1 MSTKFYTLLTDIGA
15 AKLASAAALGVP
27 LKITHMAVGDGGGV
41 LPTPD
46 AKQTALVNEKR
57 RAALNMLYIDPQNS
71 SQIIAEQVIPENE
84 GGWWI
89 REVGLF
95 DESGALIAVGNCP
108 ESYKPQL
115 AEGSGRTQ
123 TVRMV
128 LITSST
134 DNITLKIDPAV
145 VLATRKYVDDKA
157 LELKVYADDQMAKH
171 LAAPD
176 PHSQYAPKASPTFTG
191 TPKAPTPAAG
201 NNTTQVATTAF
212 VQAALTALINGAPA
226 TLDTL
231 KEIAAA
237 INNDPNFSTTI
248 NNALALKAPLS
259 SPALTGTPTAPTAA
273 QSVNNTQ
280 IATTAFV
287 KSAIAGMVGS
297 APAALDT
304 LNELAA
310 ALGNDPN
317 FATTMLNALA
327 GIRARSADFRE
338 TLNTRREKS
347 WHKTTVGEVVK
358 EIAARHKLKMA
369 LGKDLSD
376 KPVEHIDQT
385 NESDGSFL
393 MRLARQYGAIAS
405 VKNGNL
411 LFIRQG
417 QGKSASG
424 KPLPVISITRKDGD
438 SHRFTL
444 ADRGAYTGVI
454 ASWLHTREPTK
465 KESTTVK
472 RKRRT
477 KKQKKE
483 PEAKQGDYL
492 VGTDENV
499 LVLNRT
505 YANRSNAE
513 RAAKMQ
519 WERLQRGVASFSLQL
534 AEGRAD
540 LYTEMPVKVSGFK
553 QPIDDAE
560 WTITTLTHTVSPDNG
575 FTTSLELEVRIDDF
589 EME

>member
-1 MSTKFYTLLTDIGA
+1 MNFSSELLNKSNKTPAFSISIEGRDITTVLDNRLMSLTLTDNRGFEADQLDLELDDADGKIVLPRRGA
-15 AKLASAAALGVP
+15 VITLALGW
-27 LKITHMAVGDGGGV
+27 KG
-41 LPTPD
+41 
-46 AKQTALVNEKR
+46 Q
-57 RAALNMLYIDPQNS
+57 S
-71 SQIIAEQVIPENE
+71 
-84 GGWWI
+84 
-89 REVGLF
+89 LF
-95 DESGALIAVGNCP
+95 PKGAFTVDEIEHTG
-108 ESYKPQL
+108 
-115 AEGSGRTQ
+115 
-123 TVRMV
+123 
-128 LITSST
+128 
-134 DNITLKIDPAV
+134 
-145 VLATRKYVDDKA
+145 
-157 LELKVYADDQMAKH
+157 
-171 LAAPD
+171 APD
-176 PHSQYAPKASPTFTG
+176 R
-191 TPKAPTPAAG
+191 
-201 NNTTQVATTAF
+201 
-212 VQAALTALINGAPA
+212 LT
-226 TLDTL
+226 
-231 KEIAAA
+231 
-237 INNDPNFSTTI
+237 
-248 NNALALKAPLS
+248 
-259 SPALTGTPTAPTAA
+259 
-273 QSVNNTQ
+273 
-280 IATTAFV
+280 
-287 KSAIAGMVGS
+287 
-297 APAALDT
+297 
-304 LNELAA
+304 
-310 ALGNDPN
+310 
-317 FATTMLNALA
+317 
-327 GIRARSADFRE
+327 IRARSADFRE

-347 WHKTTVGEVVK
+347 WHKTTIGEVVK
-358 EIAARHKLKMA
+358 EIAARHKLKMV

-376 KPVEHIDQT
+376 KLVEHIDQT

-417 QGKSASG
+417 QGKSASD
-424 KPLPVISITRKDGD
+424 KPLPVITITRKDGD

-444 ADRGAYTGVI
+444 ADRGAYTGII
-454 ASWLHTREPTK
+454 ASWLHTREPAK

-575 FTTSLELEVRIDDF
+575 FTTSLELEVKVDDL

>member
-27 LKITHMAVGDGGGV
+27 LKITYMAVGDGGGV

-327 GIRARSADFRE
+327 G
-338 TLNTRREKS
+338 
-347 WHKTTVGEVVK
+347 
-358 EIAARHKLKMA
+358 
-369 LGKDLSD
+369 
-376 KPVEHIDQT
+376 
-385 NESDGSFL
+385 
-393 MRLARQYGAIAS
+393 
-405 VKNGNL
+405 
-411 LFIRQG
+411 
-417 QGKSASG
+417 
-424 KPLPVISITRKDGD
+424 
-438 SHRFTL
+438 
-444 ADRGAYTGVI
+444 
-454 ASWLHTREPTK
+454 
-465 KESTTVK
+465 
-472 RKRRT
+472 
-477 KKQKKE
+477 
-483 PEAKQGDYL
+483 
-492 VGTDENV
+492 
-499 LVLNRT
+499 
-505 YANRSNAE
+505 
-513 RAAKMQ
+513 
-519 WERLQRGVASFSLQL
+519 
-534 AEGRAD
+534 
-540 LYTEMPVKVSGFK
+540 K
-553 QPIDDAE
+553 QPLDN
-560 WTITTLTHTVSPDNG
+560 TLTHLSGKDVAGLLAYLGLGEGAPAIGVPFFWPSAAMPNSVIDSWSGMVFLKFNG
-575 FTTSLELEVRIDDF
+575 AKFSATDYPVLAKVFPSLVLPEARGDFIRIWDDGRGADGGRELLSWQAATNFSQFAGNIDEGAGHAINFHDGIAGNQPGFSRFNFTSNSVGDGVNFVAVRPRNIAF
-589 EME
+589 NFLVRAK

>member
-1 MSTKFYTLLTDIGA
+1 MSVAPPAGKGTIMLIGRAGQVCAAAAPAPANTVRAA
-15 AKLASAAALGVP
+15 AKP
-27 LKITHMAVGDGGGV
+27 
-41 LPTPD
+41 
-46 AKQTALVNEKR
+46 VNHLR
-57 RAALNMLYIDPQNS
+57 MLS
-71 SQIIAEQVIPENE
+71 
-84 GGWWI
+84 
-89 REVGLF
+89 
-95 DESGALIAVGNCP
+95 P
-108 ESYKPQL
+108 ESL
-115 AEGSGRTQ
+115 FRRNRGRGT
-123 TVRMV
+123 
-128 LITSST
+128 
-134 DNITLKIDPAV
+134 
-145 VLATRKYVDDKA
+145 
-157 LELKVYADDQMAKH
+157 H
-171 LAAPD
+171 LTEQP
-176 PHSQYAPKASPTFTG
+176 S
-191 TPKAPTPAAG
+191 
-201 NNTTQVATTAF
+201 
-212 VQAALTALINGAPA
+212 I
-226 TLDTL
+226 
-231 KEIAAA
+231 
-237 INNDPNFSTTI
+237 
-248 NNALALKAPLS
+248 
-259 SPALTGTPTAPTAA
+259 
-273 QSVNNTQ
+273 
-280 IATTAFV
+280 
-287 KSAIAGMVGS
+287 
-297 APAALDT
+297 
-304 LNELAA
+304 
-310 ALGNDPN
+310 
-317 FATTMLNALA
+317 
-327 GIRARSADFRE
+327 
-338 TLNTRREKS
+338 
-347 WHKTTVGEVVK
+347 
-358 EIAARHKLKMA
+358 
-369 LGKDLSD
+369 GKDLSD

-424 KPLPVISITRKDGD
+424 KPLPVITITRKDGD

-454 ASWLHTREPTK
+454 ASWLHTREPAK
-465 KESTTVK
+465 NESTTVK

-519 WERLQRGVASFSLQL
+519 WERLQRGVASLSLQL

>member
-46 AKQTALVNEKR
+46 AKQTALINEKR

-248 NNALALKAPLS
+248 NNALAQKAPLS

-287 KSAIAGMVGS
+287 KSAIAAMVGS

-327 GIRARSADFRE
+327 GKQPLDN
-338 TLNTRREKS
+338 TLTNLS
-347 WHKTTVGEVVK
+347 
-358 EIAARHKLKMA
+358 
-369 LGKDLSD
+369 GKDVAGLLAYLSLGEGSAL
-376 KPVEHIDQT
+376 PVGAPVPWPSATPPTGWLKCNGAAFTASQYPKLAQAYPALRLPDLRGEFIRGWDDGRGADSGRGLLSAQGAMSFDHRHWIPTSSGPGGDGPMTAIFIDNNASMAYYPAGT
-385 NESDGSFL
+385 NEYNPNPSTGTVLQTYTAKATLGSKMF
-393 MRLARQYGAIAS
+393 GS
-405 VKNGNL
+405 E
-411 LFIRQG
+411 
-417 QGKSASG
+417 
-424 KPLPVISITRKDGD
+424 TRP
-438 SHRFTL
+438 R
-444 ADRGAYTGVI
+444 
-454 ASWLHTREPTK
+454 
-465 KESTTVK
+465 
-472 RKRRT
+472 
-477 KKQKKE
+477 
-483 PEAKQGDYL
+483 
-492 VGTDENV
+492 NV
-499 LVLNRT
+499 AFNYIV
-505 YANRSNAE
+505 
-513 RAAKMQ
+513 RAA
-519 WERLQRGVASFSLQL
+519 
-534 AEGRAD
+534 
-540 LYTEMPVKVSGFK
+540 
-553 QPIDDAE
+553 
-560 WTITTLTHTVSPDNG
+560 
-575 FTTSLELEVRIDDF
+575 
-589 EME
+589 